1 MKKMLSNSTP
11 KSLKALSKGQA
22 LTEEQKL
29 AKMVKK
35 LEILENKQREW
46 EETQSKEEDTR
57 VDEEKV
63 VDEEVVKRNTS
74 TIRLQMFRGRLPTA
88 FKNTKSEKK
97 KKDQSALKPSN
108 TTSTSSSH
116 DERTE
121 NAKALINAEDIK
133 RIYLSEGWEGLT
145 EVRIKLVVTAIS
157 LHNPPGIFKDKFVRL
172 ARIAKLGVV
181 HTAVQIGPI
190 ILEWND
196 SSILIPCETNQWASS
211 KVLLALDM
219 KTLTLENFFKNFIGP
234 VSEVIAT
241 WNGTYMYNEYTNNC
255 QLFTEEVLKA
265 LNIENVFTGKIKKFL
280 DSISTADTMDLVF
293 KHKFDN
299 DPREYEFRTHAEL
312 DEVCHQKLI
321 ASNTESE
328 DYRLLKAYDRV
339 FWLRHHGVS
348 VSENLKDKALQKDLI
363 NRFKSASTCFFGD
376 PAVSNTR
383 YAKTPQ
389 MDKDILQLTL
399 SMTQL
404 QYKN

>member
-1 MKKMLSNSTP
+1 MFKSSTP
-11 KSLKALSKGQA
+11 KSLIALSKGQA

-46 EETQSKEEDTR
+46 EETQPKQQDTYT
-57 VDEEKV
+57 DEENIPDADV
-63 VDEEVVKRNTS
+63 MKRNTS
-74 TIRLQMFRGRLPTA
+74 TVRLQMFRGRLPLSL
-88 FKNTKSEKK
+88 KNTKSEKK
-97 KKDQSALKPSN
+97 DQSVLKGPN

-145 EVRIKLVVTAIS
+145 EVRVKLVVTAIS
-157 LHNPPGIFKDKFVRL
+157 LHNPPGMLKDKFVRIS
-172 ARIAKLGVV
+172 RIAKLGVV

-234 VSEVIAT
+234 VSDVIAT

-255 QLFTEEVLKA
+255 QLFTEEILKA
-265 LNIENVFTGKIKKFL
+265 LNIENVFTGKVKKFL
-280 DSISTADTMDLVF
+280 DSVGTADTMELVF

-299 DPREYEFRTHAEL
+299 DPREYEFKTHAEL
-312 DEVCHQKLI
+312 DEICHQKL
-321 ASNTESE
+321 ASNVESE

-348 VSENLKDKALQKDLI
+348 ISEHLGKDKSLQKDLL
-363 NRFKSASTCFFGD
+363 NKFKPASTCFFGD
-376 PAVSNTR
+376 PAASNTR
-383 YAKTPQ
+383 YAKTSQ
-389 MDKDILQLTL
+389 MDEDDLQLTL
-399 SMTQL
+399 SMAQL